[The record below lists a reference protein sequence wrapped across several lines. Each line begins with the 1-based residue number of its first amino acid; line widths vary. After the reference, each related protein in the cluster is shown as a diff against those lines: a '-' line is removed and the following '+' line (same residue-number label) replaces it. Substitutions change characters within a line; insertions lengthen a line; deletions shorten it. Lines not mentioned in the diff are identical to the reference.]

1 MEIPKDLFSIFK
13 YIFSANLI
21 RYLIIA
27 GLAFLVFYVIL
38 KNRTRRIKIQSKFPK
53 VSDYQREILYSVL
66 TFVIFSLVG
75 VAIYNPS
82 VLPYTQIY
90 FKISDFGWPYFMF
103 SIFLMI
109 LLHDTYFY
117 WTHRLMHDPKL
128 FKSFHFVHHQST
140 NPSPWASFAFQPT
153 EAVVEAGIFVMISF
167 IIPSHIYATV
177 IFLLFMTTYNVYGH
191 LGWELYPKNFNK
203 HWLGKFMNTSTNHN
217 MHHQYFKGNY
227 GLYFTF
233 WDDLMGTTNK
243 NYHSRFDEVTGK
255 K

>member
-1 MEIPKDLFSIFK
+1 MEIPKDIFTIFK
-13 YIFSANLI
+13 IVLLSNLT
-21 RYLIIA
+21 RYTIIA
-27 GLAFLVFYVIL
+27 GLAFIVFYVIL
-38 KNRTRRIKIQSKFPK
+38 KNKTTKVKIQSKFPK
-53 VSDYQREILYSVL
+53 LIDYQREILYSVL

-75 VAIYNPS
+75 VTIYNPV

-90 FKISDFGWPYFMF
+90 KKVSDFGLPYFVF

-109 LLHDTYFY
+109 VLHDAYFY

-153 EAVVEAGIFVMISF
+153 EAVVEAGIFILISF
-167 IIPSHIYATV
+167 IIPSHIYATIV
-177 IFLLFMTTYNVYGH
+177 FLLFMTSYNVYGH

-203 HWLGKFMNTSTNHN
+203 HWLGKHLNTSINHN

-233 WDDLMGTTNK
+233 WDNLMGTTNK
-243 NYHSRFDEVTGK
+243 NYHERFEEVTSK